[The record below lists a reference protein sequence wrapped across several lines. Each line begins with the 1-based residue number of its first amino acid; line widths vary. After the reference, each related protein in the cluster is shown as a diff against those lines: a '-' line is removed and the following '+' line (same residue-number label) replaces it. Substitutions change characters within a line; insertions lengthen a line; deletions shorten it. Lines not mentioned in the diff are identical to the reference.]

1 MSGYM
6 EIAGLLAL
14 ALILTA
20 TAARGE
26 PIDIGSRLELLVDE
40 HLIERMTGQ
49 ARLRLHHPVPREVV
63 QLRDRP
69 WEGNSSGYTT
79 VFQDGDIYR
88 MYYRGAHIIYRE
100 GSIEATH
107 QELVCYAESEDGITW
122 TRPELGL
129 VEFEGSSRN
138 NIIHDGLGS
147 HNFTPFRDTNPDCAP
162 EAAYKAL
169 AWGRGEGIETG
180 LYAFQSPDAI
190 HWSLM
195 SEDPVI
201 TTGAFDSQNLAF
213 WDSER
218 GEYREY
224 HRAGRNGRDIM
235 TGTSDDFLQWTQ
247 PRFLDYSPGRV
258 SQLYTNQVMPY
269 YRAPHILLGFPTRY
283 VDYAWAESTKRLPQ
297 QEYRRIVAS
306 SSRRSGTAITDG
318 MFMASRDR
326 VSFRVWPESFIRPGI
341 QRPRSW
347 FYGDNYQAWGL
358 VETRPTL
365 QGAPNELSIYVSE
378 GGRQPDGVSI
388 RRYTLRIDGFVS
400 VEAPLSGGELLT
412 RPVVFEGE
420 ELVINFSTSTV
431 GSVRVELQDEIGMP
445 IPGFELD
452 DCPRIFG
459 DEIERPVRWGEDA
472 TLAELAGRPVRLRF
486 ELADADLYS
495 FRFR

>member
-1 MSGYM
+1 MTGYM
-6 EIAGLLAL
+6 ELACL
-14 ALILTA
+14 GVLTLMVSVS
-20 TAARGE
+20 AARSE
-26 PIDIGSRLELLVDE
+26 PVEIGSRLELLVDE
-40 HLIERMTGQ
+40 HLIERMTGD

-88 MYYRGAHIIYRE
+88 MYYRGSHIIYRE
-100 GSIEATH
+100 GSIETPH
-107 QELVCYAESEDGITW
+107 RELVCYAESEDGIAW

-129 VEFEGSSRN
+129 VEFEGSSAN

-147 HNFTPFRDTNPDCAP
+147 HNFTPFKDTNPDCTP

-169 AWGRGEGIETG
+169 AWGRGEGTEKG
-180 LYAFQSPDAI
+180 LYAFRSADAI

-195 SEDPVI
+195 SDDPVI

-224 HRAGRNGRDIM
+224 HRAGRKGRDIM
-235 TGTSDDFLQWTQ
+235 TGTSDDFLHWSE

-258 SQLYTNQVMPY
+258 SELYTNQVMPY

-283 VDYAWAESTKRLPQ
+283 VDYAWAESTRRLPQ
-297 QEYRRIVAS
+297 QEYRHMVAS

-318 MFMASRDR
+318 MFMTSRDR

-400 VEAPLSGGELLT
+400 VEVPLSGGELLT

-420 ELVINFSTSTV
+420 ELIINVSTSAA
-431 GSVRVELQDEIGMP
+431 GSVRVELQDELGMA
-445 IPGFELD
+445 IPAFALD

-459 DEIERPVRWGEDA
+459 DEIERPVQWGEEA
-472 TLAELAGRPVRLRF
+472 NLAELAGTPVRLRF